1 VPKLGGQSATILT
14 VTAGG
19 THIYHRYLI
28 AQQGYG
34 YKNNLAISFTESNS
48 VTIPR

>member
-1 VPKLGGQSATILT
+1 VSKLGGKSATILIAA
-14 VTAGG
+14 AGG

-28 AQQGYG
+28 LQQVYG
-34 YKNNLAISFTESNS
+34 YKNNLAISFTESYS